1 MHEVSSLRLLR
12 VSENVRFK
20 HDIIPWVIDERSD
33 ACVLANSPFLM
44 STLRGFTE
52 NCAERRCVSI
62 LLRFNPEASSDSCW
76 VQQGGLSPVSIASP
90 HFKCWKYLFFHFSW
104 KVCHWVRRV
113 NMYQL
118 CETIR
123 HHDLIDFFPCA
134 KNKQL
139 GFHHSALSLALSSW
153 APGVMKNT
161 MLNHE
166 LPEVIKMRY
175 SQVWSTNRWWKHC
188 LDKPTGKVCF
198 PQQRGS

>member
-90 HFKCWKYLFFHFSW
+90 HFKCWKYLSFHFSW
-104 KVCHWVRRV
+104 KVCHLS
-113 NMYQL
+113 NTKIYSSSL
-118 CETIR
+118 PAI
-123 HHDLIDFFPCA
+123 
-134 KNKQL
+134 
-139 GFHHSALSLALSSW
+139 LSLQQLHNQKEWGGLICISS
-153 APGVMKNT
+153 VRQSDIMT
-161 MLNHE
+161 
-166 LPEVIKMRY
+166 
-175 SQVWSTNRWWKHC
+175 
-188 LDKPTGKVCF
+188 
-198 PQQRGS
+198 